1 MTPAE
6 NGSKGDGKR
15 SSRTYDAARTKGMIL
30 DAAEETF
37 AELGYSAARIDG
49 IAKASG
55 YNKSLIYQ
63 YFGDK
68 LGLYTEVVKRADQ
81 ISEQV
86 TGAAIAELLKNPSL
100 MSDPVVFKSFL
111 EKITRQMYEFLL
123 EYPRYLKILFW
134 EAAEDWKTWNQI
146 TYRPDDMTQ
155 LHELAIAAKQ
165 NGILRRDFD
174 PAMFPI
180 LILNVTTATLQSFSR
195 YKEVM
200 GKLDSP
206 EMKEHTMD
214 QIAKFVIYGVMEPS
228 LL

>member
-1 MTPAE
+1 MEPTE
-6 NGSKGDGKR
+6 RKK
-15 SSRTYDAARTKGMIL
+15 SSRTYDSARTKVIIL
-30 DAAEETF
+30 DAAEEMF

-55 YNKSLIYQ
+55 YNKSMIYQ

-81 ISEQV
+81 IAEQV
-86 TGAAIAELLKNPSL
+86 TGSIITDFLKKENL
-100 MSDPVVFKSFL
+100 IKDPALFRRFL
-111 EKITRQMYEFLL
+111 ETITREIYEFLL
-123 EYPRYLKILFW
+123 EHPRHLKILSW

-146 TYRPDDMTQ
+146 TYRPDDITQ
-155 LHELAIAAKQ
+155 LHELAEAAK
-165 NGILRRDFD
+165 NTGIIRQDFD

-180 LILNVTTATLQSFSR
+180 LIMNMTTATIQAFSR
-195 YKEVM
+195 YGTVL

-206 EMKEHTMD
+206 
-214 QIAKFVIYGVMEPS
+214 QIREQTIEQISKFIIHGVMEPS